1 MLSLSRE
8 REETN
13 VPTSSKISSRCEEE
27 AAQKDKG
34 SGHQAWDVYFEQ
46 LREFEETCKP
56 CNVPTQHLG
65 LCRWAEEQRQLYE
78 RKQIGRA
85 MESNLTD
92 EQEAKL
98 MTVGFDFVRTL
109 NIPDDDTIYSM

>member
-1 MLSLSRE
+1 ME
-8 REETN
+8 D
-13 VPTSSKISSRCEEE
+13 SKKQKVRCEEE

-46 LREFEETCKP
+46 LREFVETCKH
-56 CNVPTQHLG
+56 CNVPTQYPG
-65 LCRWAEEQRQLYE
+65 LCRWAEEQRQLFE

-98 MTVGFDFVRTL
+98 MTVVFDFVRTL
-109 NIPDDDTIYSM
+109 NIPDDDAIYSM